1 MSEHHVGTHRSPGN
15 GLAPTLSPS
24 ATPLPRLGC
33 GGPSQMND
41 DQSTGTPQ
49 VGLCIDDTSKPA
61 ISPHQQEHDVKID
74 PGPSTMTEA

>member
-1 MSEHHVGTHRSPGN
+1 MLELTDRQVMDLPRPYPPG
-15 GLAPTLSPS
+15 